1 MEWMIGYLWEML
13 MHPAPLLNH
22 EIERLR
28 ALKKI
33 NNNIRQDEIQRALDE
48 QEELS
53 ILIKNARVR
62 MDAVQFIII
71 E

>member
-1 MEWMIGYLWEML
+1 MNLT
-13 MHPAPLLNH
+13 LNH

-28 ALKKI
+28 ALKEN

-53 ILIKNARVR
+53 ILIKNARVK

>member
-1 MEWMIGYLWEML
+1 MIGYLWEML